1 MNRQDAETSDTL
13 LASPWRA
20 RRRGSCVEALRRVRR
35 SGRSCARL
43 AGVAFALALAVSP
56 GVAFAQA
63 EALLDEGK
71 SLMKKGKVAEAC
83 PKLEESYRL
92 SQRSAT
98 LLALAMC
105 HEKQGKVATAWAEY
119 IDLGAAARK
128 EGNKRLEADAK
139 ARGAKLELSLP
150 RLTLSVPRAAT
161 IEGLEVTLDGAP
173 VDGAL
178 WGQARPID
186 PGQHKVSASAPGRK
200 PWEHS
205 VSIKRGE
212 RKSVA
217 VPALAK
223 DASAAAQPAP
233 AAEAPAA
240 AAPVAAASEKKGS
253 AGAGD
258 GAAGPGK
265 GSAGS
270 GKGAAGP
277 EKGAAAAAP
286 GKGAA
291 GPGKAAAGPETD
303 APPEA
308 PAAVEEPEPG
318 SGSSPRHTGSFVI
331 EAGVA
336 GGALIGLMDAGSF
349 GDLSAYSYSYNIPEG
364 ELIAPCDDEVCH
376 ASFDPAIGP
385 FAGGEAFIG
394 FALSEDLH
402 LGARVLGGYRFGG
415 GYLLVGG
422 PSASMR
428 LGRVWLGLSG
438 LVGPVG
444 QEAKVTG
451 IKGEI
456 PSEVVHLNYGRSEVA
471 VNAREGSLPESALV
485 ETLAFGGSVDV
496 SLVLAD
502 LPSAGWTSGALLLSV
517 SPTVMKGLDGWVF
530 AAPASLGYRFY

>member
-1 MNRQDAETSDTL
+1 M
-13 LASPWRA
+13 LASLWRA
-20 RRRGSCVEALRRVRR
+20 RRRGSCLDALPRA
-35 SGRSCARL
+35 GRSCARL

-92 SQRSAT
+92 SPRSAT

-105 HEKQGKVATAWAEY
+105 HEKQGKVATAWSEY

-150 RLTLSVPRAAT
+150 RLTLSVPRAAA
-161 IEGLEVTLDGAP
+161 IEGLEVMLDGAP

-200 PWEHS
+200 PWEKS

-212 RKSVA
+212 RKTVA

-233 AAEAPAA
+233 AAEAPAP
-240 AAPVAAASEKKGS
+240 AAPE
-253 AGAGD
+253 
-258 GAAGPGK
+258 K

-270 GKGAAGP
+270 GDGAAEPGKGAAAPGKGAAGAGRGAAAP
-277 EKGAAAAAP
+277 EKGAVAAAPGKGAAGP

-303 APPEA
+303 APPA
-308 PAAVEEPEPG
+308 APPAAEEQEPS

-331 EAGVA
+331 QAGVA
-336 GGALIGLMDAGSF
+336 GGALIGLMDSGSF

-376 ASFDPAIGP
+376 ASFGPAIGP

-394 FALSEDLH
+394 VALSEDLH

-415 GYLLVGG
+415 GYLAVGG
-422 PSASMR
+422 PSVSMR
-428 LGRVWLGLSG
+428 LGRLWLGLSG
-438 LVGPVG
+438 LVGPVA
-444 QEAKVTG
+444 QQAKVTG

-517 SPTVMKGLDGWVF
+517 SPTIMKGLDGWVF

>member
-1 MNRQDAETSDTL
+1 M
-13 LASPWRA
+13 LASLWRA
-20 RRRGSCVEALRRVRR
+20 RRRGSCVEALPRA
-35 SGRSCARL
+35 GRSCARL

-71 SLMKKGKVAEAC
+71 SLMKKGKVEEAC

-92 SQRSAT
+92 SPRSAT

-105 HEKQGKVATAWAEY
+105 HEKQGKVATAWSEY

-150 RLTLSVPRAAT
+150 RLTLSVPRAAAV
-161 IEGLEVTLDGAP
+161 EGLEVMLDGAP

-200 PWEHS
+200 PWEKS
-205 VSIKRGE
+205 VTIKRGE
-212 RKSVA
+212 RKTVA

-233 AAEAPAA
+233 AAEAPPP
-240 AAPVAAASEKKGS
+240 AAPVAAAPE
-253 AGAGD
+253 
-258 GAAGPGK
+258 K

-270 GKGAAGP
+270 GDGAAGAGKGAAG
-277 EKGAAAAAP
+277 P

-291 GPGKAAAGPETD
+291 GPGKGAAGPGKGAAGPGKGAAGPGKGAVAAAPGQGAAGPETD
-303 APPEA
+303 AS
-308 PAAVEEPEPG
+308 PAASPAAEEQEPS

-336 GGALIGLMDAGSF
+336 GGALIGLMDSGSF

-385 FAGGEAFIG
+385 FVGGEAFIG
-394 FALSEDLH
+394 VALSEDLH

-415 GYLLVGG
+415 GYLVVGG

-428 LGRVWLGLSG
+428 LGRLWLGLSG

-444 QEAKVTG
+444 QQAKVTG

-456 PSEVVHLNYGRSEVA
+456 PSEVEHLNYGRSEVA